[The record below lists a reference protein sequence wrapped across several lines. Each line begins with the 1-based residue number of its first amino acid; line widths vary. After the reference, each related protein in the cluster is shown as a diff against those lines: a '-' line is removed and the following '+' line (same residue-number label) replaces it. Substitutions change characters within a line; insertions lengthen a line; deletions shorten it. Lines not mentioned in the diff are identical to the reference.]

1 MKTPSAPTDCFIAL
15 GSNLGDRHANIRAA
29 VEAVAKLPGT
39 ELIRI
44 STIIETE
51 PVGPAGQDHYL
62 NGVAHVRT
70 TLSPQELLQ
79 HLLRIELER
88 GRDRANSPRWGSRT
102 LDLDLLLFGDHIVDE
117 PGLTVPH
124 PRLRERLFVL
134 EPLAE
139 IAPDWRLPPDGR
151 TPRVLLD
158 LLRRGTGGA
167 SVRPTN
173 G

>member
-1 MKTPSAPTDCFIAL
+1 MKTPPAPTDCFIAL
-15 GSNLGDRHANIRAA
+15 GSNLGDRHAHIRAA
-29 VEAVAKLPGT
+29 VETLARLPGT

-51 PVGPAGQDHYL
+51 PVGPAGQDRYL
-62 NGVAHVRT
+62 NGVAQLRT
-70 TLSPQELLQ
+70 TLSPHELLR

-102 LDLDLLLFGDHIVDE
+102 LDLDLLLFGDHIVNE

-151 TPRVLLD
+151 TPRDLLD
-158 LLRRGTGGA
+158 LLRRGTTGA

-173 G
+173 E

>member
-1 MKTPSAPTDCFIAL
+1 MRTPPAPTDCFIAL

-29 VEAVAKLPGT
+29 VDSLAKLPGT
-39 ELIRI
+39 ELLRV

-51 PVGPAGQDHYL
+51 PVGPPGQDRYL

-70 TLSPQELLQ
+70 TLSPRELLQ

-102 LDLDLLLFGDHIVDE
+102 LDLDLLLFGDHIIDG

-139 IAPDWRLPPDGR
+139 IAREQRLPPDGR
-151 TPRVLLD
+151 TTGELLES
-158 LLRRGTGGA
+158 LRRGTLVA
-167 SVRPTN
+167 SVRPTI

>member
-1 MKTPSAPTDCFIAL
+1 MRSQPTPSDCFIAL
-15 GSNLGDRHANIRAA
+15 GSNLGDRPAHIRAA
-29 VEAVAKLPGT
+29 VEALARLPGT
-39 ELIRI
+39 DMVRV

-51 PVGPAGQDHYL
+51 PVGPAGQESYL
-62 NGVAHVRT
+62 NGVAQIRT
-70 TLSPQELLQ
+70 PLGPRDLLS

-88 GRDRANSPRWGSRT
+88 GRDRASSPRWGSRT
-102 LDLDLLLFGDHIVDE
+102 LDLDLLLFGDFVIDE

-139 IAPDWRLPPDGR
+139 IAPELTLPPDGKR
-151 TPRVLLD
+151 AREALD
-158 LLRRGTGGA
+158 FLRRGTAGA
-167 SVRPTN
+167 SVRRTS